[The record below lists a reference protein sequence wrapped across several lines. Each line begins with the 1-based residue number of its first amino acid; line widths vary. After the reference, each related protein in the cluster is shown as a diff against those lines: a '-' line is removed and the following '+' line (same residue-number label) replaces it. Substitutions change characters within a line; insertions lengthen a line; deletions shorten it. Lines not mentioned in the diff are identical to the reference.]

1 MPTRKATAIWEGGL
15 KEGKGS
21 IKTERGITAS
31 YGFLSRFGD
40 GSPSGTN
47 PEELLAAAHAG
58 CYSMALAANLEGAGT
73 PATKIETSGACSI
86 EKAGEGFKITKMALT
101 VRATVPGISAETF
114 HRAALTTKEGC
125 PVSGALKAIPIELDA
140 QLV

>member
-21 IKTERGITAS
+21 IKTERGLTAP

-40 GSPSGTN
+40 GTPTGTN

-58 CYSMALAANLEGAGT
+58 CYSMALAAALEQGGT
-73 PATKIETSGACSI
+73 PATKVETNGACTI
-86 EKAGEGFKITKMALT
+86 EKAGEGFAITKMALT
-101 VRATVPGISAETF
+101 VRASVPGLTAEAF
-114 HRAALTTKEGC
+114 QKVALATKEGC
-125 PVSGALKAIPIELDA
+125 PVSGALKAVKIELDA